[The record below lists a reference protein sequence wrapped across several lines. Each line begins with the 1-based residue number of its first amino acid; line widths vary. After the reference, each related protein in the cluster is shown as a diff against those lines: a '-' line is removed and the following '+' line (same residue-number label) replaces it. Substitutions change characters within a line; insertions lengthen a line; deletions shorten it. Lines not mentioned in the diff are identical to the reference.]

1 MSILGY
7 LGLFLVLA
15 YGVFTFI
22 LYGITAICKGT
33 FFHRQTE
40 KENLELVLARDRFW
54 NLSKPWAGLFHRF
67 LTLRTG
73 FKFHYITSDEPGT
86 AGRQKSDK
94 PLVIFLHG
102 FPDSWAIW
110 RHVLASSSIRESS
123 TVVAVDL
130 PGYGGSDSLKKYGA
144 TEVLEALTEFIISL
158 REECGVDS
166 PGNEHRSR
174 KVFIVAHDWGGLLAF
189 RLAAEAP
196 QVADRFIIVN
206 GPLMA
211 LVRSNIRLLTESS
224 SKMFKMFLREPW
236 HSRSLL
242 LKSVQTLK
250 PVIHQFWCSG
260 YIFAFQ
266 LPMPLVRYMGT
277 GGNYSFLK
285 AIHRLSV
292 GVAGKFTL
300 RDAQE
305 SMAST
310 LGPGVLECERM
321 TNEGEKYPPSVLERD
336 KSGNFGAI
344 VSYYRHGAADG
355 VWHKSLETISSV
367 FNIWPD
373 GPRRTSSGTGMF
385 DIKNGSLK
393 ANATV
398 LWGQSDVA
406 LDSHL
411 ALEGIADYLVHG
423 SQVIVLP
430 RTGHFPQVEVE
441 SRVALERVIEWAV
454 RGEKGDLE
462 AFVRSKYPDA
472 KAVVRK

>member
-110 RHVLASSSIRESS
+110 RHVLASFSIRESS

-166 PGNEHRSR
+166 PDNEHRSR

-211 LVRSNIRLLTESS
+211 LVRSNVRLLTESS

-310 LGPGVLECERM
+310 LGPGVLECESM

-385 DIKNGSLK
+385 DITNGSLK

-441 SRVALERVIEWAV
+441 SRVALEKVIEWAV

-462 AFVRSKYPDA
+462 TFVRSKYPDA